1 MLSLYFRDDN
11 VNGNDQEDD
20 DIPGISQQLPQVPI
34 KGVLK
39 GNEKLGL
46 QGTHDLLQ
54 QDYSVEQ
61 NDFMMKRVKRMSTV
75 IDIDDSLIV
84 PHGDDNLIGF
94 AGGDSPIDLTG
105 GDNLIV
111 SNGGG
116 CLVDYSTYDDLVYQ
130 LNQENIFMKCSEMRA
145 PTGGL

>member
-1 MLSLYFRDDN
+1 M
-11 VNGNDQEDD
+11 
-20 DIPGISQQLPQVPI
+20 IKQV
-34 KGVLK
+34 KHK
-39 GNEKLGL
+39 
-46 QGTHDLLQ
+46 
-54 QDYSVEQ
+54 
-61 NDFMMKRVKRMSTV
+61 STV

-84 PHGDDNLIGF
+84 SHGDDNLIGF
-94 AGGDSPIDLTG
+94 TGGDSLIGSTG

-130 LNQENIFMKCSEMRA
+130 LKLNQENIFMKCSEMRA

>member
-1 MLSLYFRDDN
+1 
-11 VNGNDQEDD
+11 
-20 DIPGISQQLPQVPI
+20 
-34 KGVLK
+34 
-39 GNEKLGL
+39 
-46 QGTHDLLQ
+46 
-54 QDYSVEQ
+54 
-61 NDFMMKRVKRMSTV
+61 MMKQVKLKSTV
-75 IDIDDSLIV
+75 IDIDSLIV

>member
-1 MLSLYFRDDN
+1 
-11 VNGNDQEDD
+11 
-20 DIPGISQQLPQVPI
+20 
-34 KGVLK
+34 
-39 GNEKLGL
+39 
-46 QGTHDLLQ
+46 
-54 QDYSVEQ
+54 
-61 NDFMMKRVKRMSTV
+61 MSTV

-94 AGGDSPIDLTG
+94 TCGDSPIDSTG

-116 CLVDYSTYDDLVYQ
+116 WLVDYSSYDDLVYQ
-130 LNQENIFMKCSEMRA
+130 LKLNQENIFIECSEMPA

>member
-1 MLSLYFRDDN
+1 M
-11 VNGNDQEDD
+11 
-20 DIPGISQQLPQVPI
+20 
-34 KGVLK
+34 
-39 GNEKLGL
+39 GL

-54 QDYSVEQ
+54 QDYSVEP
-61 NDFMMKRVKRMSTV
+61 NDFMMKQVKRMSTV
-75 IDIDDSLIV
+75 IGIDDSLTV

-94 AGGDSPIDLTG
+94 AGGDSPIGSTG

-116 CLVDYSTYDDLVYQ
+116 CFVDYSTYDDLVYQ
-130 LNQENIFMKCSEMRA
+130 LKLNQENIFMKCSEMRA